1 MSSLLTILM
10 LVILFASVATLY
22 TEGMWSNAV
31 RLINTVTAALLAV
44 NFFEPLANWLDGQA
58 PSFTYVWDFIALW
71 FLFGLFTIILRLLT
85 DQVSHVQVRFLKLA
99 DQIGSTVFSLW
110 IGWVMVCFTMLTLH
124 TAPLSQN
131 FLYEG
136 FKPRERMVLGFAPDR
151 QWLGFVQ
158 SQSMGAFSQPAT
170 PEEREKEK
178 FVFDPNA
185 DFMPKYSA
193 RRAALDVQVT
203 TKGTIRTGS

>member
-22 TEGMWSNAV
+22 TEGMWSNAI
-31 RLINTVTAALLAV
+31 RLVNTVTAALLAV
-44 NFFEPLANWLDGQA
+44 NFFEPLARWMESQA
-58 PSFTYVWDFIALW
+58 PTFTYVWDFLALW
-71 FLFGLFTIILRLLT
+71 LLFALFTVILRLLT
-85 DQVSHVQVRFLKLA
+85 DQVSRVQVRFLKLA
-99 DQIGSTVFSLW
+99 DQIGSTIFSLW
-110 IGWVMVCFTMLTLH
+110 IGWVLVCFTMLTLH

-131 FLYEG
+131 FLYGG
-136 FKPRERMVLGFAPDR
+136 FTPREHMLLGFAPDR

-170 PEEREKEK
+170 PEESEKEK
-178 FVFDPNA
+178 YVFDPNA

-193 RRAALDVQVT
+193 RRAALESQVA
-203 TKGTIRTGS
+203 TKGTLRTAN